1 MKRANENK
9 ALRVSR
15 QTVEGEPV
23 FAKYRFTWGDGC
35 FFTMLVSTV
44 VGPDKDEKSKTGWTW
59 TEGKSDD
66 TVTPDSA
73 DCWLWIRL
81 ANRLDFD
88 PKYEQDFGGPQVDIG
103 SEGARLGK
111 WSIAFNTNAI
121 SNGETTA
128 VFADDWW
135 KEIKNPSCTGR
146 RMIVIRYIIATRE
159 ILAMHAPSITRGP
172 AAQTAVCDP
181 LRWSAGDVVPDFG
194 GVITTDKIKNLDDIY
209 QDLLKG
215 AFKGEEPPFIAKDER
230 TNVLRIG
237 VMNRPLARTY
247 GFKIDEIRKAAL
259 SELFN
264 KGAWRLKYFER
275 LGGEFKLNEPNM
287 KTVKLIPQKGDTLE
301 SALQRLFASVLKQE
315 NLSGFA
321 QSVKQKCDDQAKLA
335 HLAFEEWVNAN
346 PATRDK
352 SDASFEVWFKETF
365 YLREPREVRKE
376 DDVVETIGSL
386 HPLHLEPF
394 DLDVCKS
401 AALLK
406 AQLSNEVWMQK
417 LSVEYVGDGSN
428 SLK

>member
-1 MKRANENK
+1 MKRASEAK

-15 QTVEGEPV
+15 RTVEGEPV

-44 VGPDKDEKSKTGWTW
+44 VGPDKDKTSKTGWTW
-59 TEGKSDD
+59 TEGKSDE

-88 PKYEQDFGGPQVDIG
+88 PKYEDDFVKPVVDIG
-103 SEGARLGK
+103 SEDARLGK
-111 WSIAFNTNAI
+111 WSIAFNVNAI
-121 SNGETTA
+121 SNGEATA

-135 KEIKNPSCTGR
+135 KEIENKSCTGR

-159 ILAMHAPSITRGP
+159 ILTMHAPSITRAP

-181 LRWSAGDVVPDFG
+181 LKWGADDIVPNFG
-194 GVITTDKIKNLDDIY
+194 GVILTDKIKNLHEIY
-209 QDLLKG
+209 QKLMKG
-215 AFKGEEPPFIAKDER
+215 AFAEEEPPFISKDEG
-230 TNVLRIG
+230 TGAWRIG

-275 LGGEFKLNEPNM
+275 LGGEFKLNESSM
-287 KTVKLIPQKGDTLE
+287 KTVKLIPEKGDTLE
-301 SALQRLFASVLKQE
+301 SVLQRLFASVLEQE

-321 QSVKQKCDDQAKLA
+321 QSVKQKCDDEAKRA
-335 HLAFEEWVNAN
+335 HLAFEQWVNAN
-346 PATRDK
+346 PARRDK
-352 SDASFEVWFKETF
+352 SDASFESWFKETL
-365 YLREPREVRKE
+365 YLREPREVKKG
-376 DDVVETIGSL
+376 DDVTTVGSL

-417 LSVEYVGDGSN
+417 LSVEYVGDGSIT
-428 SLK
+428 LK